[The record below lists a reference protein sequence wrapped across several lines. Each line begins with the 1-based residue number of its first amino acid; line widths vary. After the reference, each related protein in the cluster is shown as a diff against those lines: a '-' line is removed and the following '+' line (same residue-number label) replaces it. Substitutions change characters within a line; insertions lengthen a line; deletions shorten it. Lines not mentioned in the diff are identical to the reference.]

1 MFLLFLS
8 YLIAEYKLGQKIKI
22 RCVCWLLDSLNQLHL
37 KLSHRIKN
45 YGILF
50 LNHLRN
56 FCEILRLCR
65 TVYKTTYKKLEYNI
79 SRLPTRKKKEQ
90 FLKFLQGQKIM
101 DVFIVCIW
109 TNSISII
116 SGNVF
121 QKPFNVIM
129 QIIFFR

>member
-1 MFLLFLS
+1 MVDFLQ
-8 YLIAEYKLGQKIKI
+8 E
-22 RCVCWLLDSLNQLHL
+22 
-37 KLSHRIKN
+37 
-45 YGILF
+45 
-50 LNHLRN
+50 
-56 FCEILRLCR
+56 
-65 TVYKTTYKKLEYNI
+65 KK
-79 SRLPTRKKKEQ
+79 Q

>member
-1 MFLLFLS
+1 MLTTILFKS
-8 YLIAEYKLGQKIKI
+8 ITYVVEPQKK
-22 RCVCWLLDSLNQLHL
+22 VN
-37 KLSHRIKN
+37 N
-45 YGILF
+45 YVIYF
-50 LNHLRN
+50 LNHFRS
-56 FCEILRLCR
+56 FCEIPRVCR
-65 TVYKTTYKKLEYNI
+65 TVHKTTYKKLEYSI
-79 SRLPTRKKKEQ
+79 SRLPARKKKEQ